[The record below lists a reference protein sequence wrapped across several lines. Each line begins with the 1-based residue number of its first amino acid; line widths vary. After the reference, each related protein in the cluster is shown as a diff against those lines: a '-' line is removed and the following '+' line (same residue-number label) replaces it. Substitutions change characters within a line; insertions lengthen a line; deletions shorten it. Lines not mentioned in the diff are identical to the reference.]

1 MVDLKTHSKM
11 STVQKG
17 LADSTYN
24 VDMPIQQLYC
34 DKLTY
39 KDHTYRIYEA
49 FPDVKLSDIPPFR

>member
-1 MVDLKTHSKM
+1 M